1 LHEQNQAARDQE
13 KKMRSEYVFAAAK
26 EINNRFLLCRVA
38 SVSARRLQ
46 MGSKQ
51 PSETI
56 NQSLQLIAAA
66 QITEQELRQSL
77 NGEPEVHALKIDLDQ
92 IVSGAPMNA

>member
-1 LHEQNQAARDQE
+1 
-13 KKMRSEYVFAAAK
+13 MRSEYVFAAAK
-26 EINNRFLLCRVA
+26 EISNRFLLCRMA

-56 NQSLQLIAAA
+56 NQSLRLIAAA
-66 QITEQELRQSL
+66 ELTEQSCKDIAIENCQA
-77 NGEPEVHALKIDLDQ
+77 EAL
-92 IVSGAPMNA
+92 VAEAATV

>member
-1 LHEQNQAARDQE
+1 
-13 KKMRSEYVFAAAK
+13 MRSQYVFAAAK
-26 EINNRFLLCRVA
+26 EISNRFMLCRVA

-66 QITEQELRQSL
+66 ELTEQSSM
-77 NGEPEVHALKIDLDQ
+77 PTALENSQ
-92 IVSGAPMNA
+92 A

>member
-1 LHEQNQAARDQE
+1 
-13 KKMRSEYVFAAAK
+13 MRSEYVFAAAK

-66 QITEQELRQSL
+66 QITEQELRQNLHGESSQPEIHGMNVDLSPMTPDALL
-77 NGEPEVHALKIDLDQ
+77 NT
-92 IVSGAPMNA
+92 